1 MQRVTITIDD
11 DLAAELERG
20 AWLCQ
25 SLGSDARSSAIRL
38 AAKLNEQAGG
48 LQQCVAALIYVYDH
62 HQRELP
68 KRLTRGK

>member
-11 DLAAELERG
+11 DLAAELERFG

-38 AAKLNEQAGG
+38 AAKLNDRPVGCNSASP
-48 LQQCVAALIYVYDH
+48 L
-62 HQRELP
+62 
-68 KRLTRGK
+68 